1 MTWAVFTDLD
11 GTLLDAGG
19 YSWSQAQPA
28 IAALRAR
35 RIPLVFCTSKT
46 WAETAWYQQQINVH
60 DPCVV
65 ENGGGVHDGTE
76 TVALGTPYPR
86 ILEAFREM
94 KSRCPLLR
102 GFSEMDDAE
111 VAGLTGL
118 PVGRAGLAR
127 RREFD
132 EPFVAGTADGRVP
145 DEALQAARARGLRVS
160 RGGRFH
166 HLHGATDKG
175 SGVREVRRRLVAR
188 LGPIRSIGLGDSEV
202 DSSLLAEVDVPV
214 LIPREDGAV
223 DAALA
228 ARFPSARRAP
238 APGGAGWKAVVLD
251 LVSPPIPPAA
261 R

>member
-19 YSWSQAQPA
+19 YSWSEAQPA

-35 RIPLVFCTSKT
+35 KIPLVFCTSKT
-46 WAETAWYQQQINVH
+46 WAETAWYQQQIGVH

-65 ENGGGVHDGTE
+65 ENGGGLHDGTE
-76 TVALGTPYPR
+76 TVALGTPHPT
-86 ILEAFREM
+86 ILDAFREM
-94 KSRCPLLR
+94 KARCPALR

-111 VAGLTGL
+111 VAALTGL
-118 PVGRAGLAR
+118 PVERAGLAR

-132 EPFVAGTADGRVP
+132 EPFVAGTEDGRVP
-145 DEALQAARARGLRVS
+145 AEALEAAHARGLRVS

-175 SGVREVRRRLVAR
+175 TGVREVRRRLVAR
-188 LGPIRSIGLGDSEV
+188 TGPIRTIGLGDSEV
-202 DSSLLAEVDVPV
+202 DASLLAEVDVPV
-214 LIPREDGAV
+214 LIPRADGRV
-223 DAALA
+223 DPALA

-238 APGGAGWKAVVLD
+238 EPGGAGWRTVVLD
-251 LVSPPIPPAA
+251 LVG
-261 R
+261 